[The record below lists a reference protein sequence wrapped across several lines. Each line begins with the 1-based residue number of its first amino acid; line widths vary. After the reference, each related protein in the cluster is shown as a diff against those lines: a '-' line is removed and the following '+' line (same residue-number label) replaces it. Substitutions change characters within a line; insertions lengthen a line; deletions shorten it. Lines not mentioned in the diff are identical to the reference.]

1 MLMTILPFAIF
12 SIIASPN
19 QGGPRILK
27 MTWLVKNFKPI
38 RESLPYS
45 LKMDISEQKSI
56 TFFNLQDV
64 YRHVKAIGECIILYP
79 NCPCFFNHASFL
91 QC

>member
-1 MLMTILPFAIF
+1 MLMTILPFANF
-12 SIIASPN
+12 PIIASPN

-27 MTWLVKNFKPI
+27 MMWLVKIFKPI

-56 TFFNLQDV
+56 TF
-64 YRHVKAIGECIILYP
+64 
-79 NCPCFFNHASFL
+79 
-91 QC
+91 

>member
-1 MLMTILPFAIF
+1 MLMTILPFANF
-12 SIIASPN
+12 PIIASPN

-27 MTWLVKNFKPI
+27 MMWLVKIFKPI

-45 LKMDISEQKSI
+45 LKMDKSEQKNI
-56 TFFNLQDV
+56 TFLSLQDV